1 MTIHLMVFFN
11 NFFWRSIAR
20 FHSFFTSVTNTMLKE
35 YAQILILMVIVFGFA
50 GVTLLLSAILGQ
62 KKKSE
67 TKLMPYECGIDPVGT
82 ARQRFSIKFYVTTMI
97 FILFDIEALYLYPWA
112 VIYRRLGVF
121 GLVEMGVFI
130 LLLLVGFIYV
140 WKKGAFE
147 WD

>member
-1 MTIHLMVFFN
+1 
-11 NFFWRSIAR
+11 
-20 FHSFFTSVTNTMLKE
+20 MLKE

-50 GVTLLLSAILGQ
+50 GVTLLLSSILGQ

-82 ARQRFSIKFYVTTMI
+82 ARQRFSITFYITTMI